1 LRIRLW
7 IVAEVDPDDDS
18 VDRYIVR
25 HYAYDPAR
33 HERRH
38 QTIVAFDDQMEFE
51 AYIHDANARL
61 RALQAVDRDVDP
73 LEYYSGVVKHT
84 GEDHRQ
90 RLRRV
95 AQAAIE
101 HGTQPPAQVV
111 FELRELGDQI
121 GQSRRDTP

>member
-1 LRIRLW
+1 
-7 IVAEVDPDDDS
+7 
-18 VDRYIVR
+18 
-25 HYAYDPAR
+25 
-33 HERRH
+33 
-38 QTIVAFDDQMEFE
+38 MEFE

-73 LEYYSGVVKHT
+73 LLYYSGAVKHT

-101 HGTQPPAQVV
+101 HGTQSPAQVV